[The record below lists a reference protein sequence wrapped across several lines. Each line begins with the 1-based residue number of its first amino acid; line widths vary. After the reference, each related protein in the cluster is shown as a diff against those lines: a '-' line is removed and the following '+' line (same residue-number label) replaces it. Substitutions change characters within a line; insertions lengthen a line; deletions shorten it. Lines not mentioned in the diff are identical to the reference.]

1 MNGSRFLRGVV
12 FLNLVLISTCWVEK
26 AASSSLLVNFKTQA
40 SVQREAV
47 YLEDVAFI
55 HGSSPSLVEKVG
67 KTKIQSSPLPGG
79 VLILSRASLSAAME
93 RNGIS
98 SLMAQSRIPERI
110 EVTRPGRSVE
120 RAELAQILE
129 DHFQKALG
137 DERKTVKV
145 REIQGVDPMMV
156 PPGDLSWEIKAPTRF
171 YQGGHIPVSLILWAE
186 GQKFR
191 EVRGQARLEVFAEVV
206 VAKNSL
212 RRHQIVDEKDVHLV
226 NRNITQQA
234 ADVVTDLEE
243 VLGKRV
249 TLSVNTQEVLRKSML
264 EVPPLVKKG
273 DRVIL
278 VVENTHFKI
287 TCMGEVKEE
296 GRAGERI
303 KVTNISSKREVYGRV
318 LDTHTVLV
326 DF

>member
-1 MNGSRFLRGVV
+1 MNRSRFFRRVV
-12 FLNLVLISTCWVEK
+12 FLGLVLISACWAEE
-26 AASSSLLVNFKTQA
+26 ADSSSLRVNFRTQA
-40 SVQREAV
+40 SVQKEAV
-47 YLEDVAFI
+47 YLEDIAII
-55 HGSSPSLVEKVG
+55 HGSSPLLVEKVG
-67 KTKIQSSPLPGG
+67 KTKIQASPLPGE
-79 VLILSRASLSAAME
+79 VLILSRASLTAAIQ

-98 SLMAQSRIPERI
+98 SLMAQSQIPEKI
-110 EVTRPGRSVE
+110 EVTRPGRAVE
-120 RAELAQILE
+120 RAEVSQILE

-137 DERKTVKV
+137 DGRKTVKV
-145 REIQGVDPMMV
+145 REIQGIEQIMV
-156 PPGDLSWEIKAPTRF
+156 PPGDLSWEVKAPVRS

-186 GQKFR
+186 GQKLR
-191 EVRGQARLEVFAEVV
+191 EVRAQARLEVFAEVV

-234 ADVVTDLEE
+234 ADVVTDLED

-278 VVENTHFKI
+278 VVENSNFKI

-296 GRAGERI
+296 GRAGDRI

-318 LDTHTVLV
+318 LDSYKVLV

>member
-1 MNGSRFLRGVV
+1 
-12 FLNLVLISTCWVEK
+12 
-26 AASSSLLVNFKTQA
+26 
-40 SVQREAV
+40 V
-47 YLEDVAFI
+47 YLEDIAFI

-67 KTKIQSSPLPGG
+67 KTRIQASPLPGE
-79 VLILSRASLSAAME
+79 VLILSRASLSAAMH

-98 SLMAQSRIPERI
+98 SLVSQNRIPERI
-110 EVTRPGRSVE
+110 EVTRPGRSME
-120 RAELAQILE
+120 RAEVSRILE

-145 REIQGVDPMMV
+145 REIQGIDQIMI
-156 PPGDLSWEIKAPTRF
+156 PPGDLSWEVKAPDRF
-171 YQGGHIPVSLILWAE
+171 SQGGYIPVSLILWAQ
-186 GQKFR
+186 GQKVR
-191 EVRGQARLEVFAEVV
+191 EVRAQARLEVFAEVV
-206 VAKNSL
+206 VARNSL
-212 RRHQIVDEKDVHLV
+212 RRHQIVEEKDVHLV
-226 NRNITQQA
+226 NRNITQQPG
-234 ADVVTDLEE
+234 DVVTDLGE

-249 TLSVNTQEVLRKSML
+249 NLSVNTQEALRKSMV

-296 GRAGERI
+296 GRAGDRI

-318 LDTHTVLV
+318 LDSSTVLV

>member
-1 MNGSRFLRGVV
+1 MKQNGFLLGV
-12 FLNLVLISTCWVEK
+12 FFLVLVLLFACWAEE
-26 AASSSLLVNFKTQA
+26 AEPSPLSVNFRTQA

-47 YLEDVAFI
+47 YLEDIAVI
-55 HGSSPSLVEKVG
+55 HGSSPSLAEKVG
-67 KTKIQSSPLPGG
+67 KTKIQPSPLPGE
-79 VLILSRASLSAAME
+79 VLILSRATLSAAMQ
-93 RNGIS
+93 RNGIA
-98 SLMAQSRIPERI
+98 SLIAQSQIPERI

-120 RAELAQILE
+120 RAELTQILE

-145 REIQGVDPMMV
+145 REIQGIGPIMV
-156 PPGDLSWEIKAPTRF
+156 PPGDLSWEVKAPVRS

-191 EVRGQARLEVFAEVV
+191 EVRTQARVEVFADVV
-206 VAKNSL
+206 AAKNSL
-212 RRHQIVDEKDVHLV
+212 RRHQIVEEKDVHLV

-264 EVPPLVKKG
+264 EVPPLVRKG
-273 DRVIL
+273 DRVTL
-278 VVENTHFKI
+278 VVENTHFRI
-287 TCMGEVKEE
+287 TCVGEVKEE
-296 GRAGERI
+296 GRAGDRI

-318 LDTHTVLV
+318 LDRYTVLV

>member
-1 MNGSRFLRGVV
+1 MIRSRFFGEVT
-12 FLNLVLISTCWVEK
+12 FLSLVLILTGWTQE
-26 AASSSLLVNFKTQA
+26 AASSPLSVNFKAQA
-40 SVQREAV
+40 SVQKESV
-47 YLEDVAFI
+47 YLEDIAHI

-67 KTKIQSSPLPGG
+67 KTKIQPSPLPGE
-79 VLILSRASLSAAME
+79 VLILSRATLSAAMQ
-93 RNGIS
+93 RNGIA
-98 SLMAQSRIPERI
+98 SLIAQSQIPERI

-120 RAELAQILE
+120 RAELTQILE

-145 REIQGVDPMMV
+145 REIQGIGPIMV
-156 PPGDLSWEIKAPTRF
+156 PPGDLSWEVKAPVRS

-191 EVRGQARLEVFAEVV
+191 EVRTQARLEVFADVV
-206 VAKNSL
+206 AAKNSL
-212 RRHQIVDEKDVHLV
+212 RRHQIVEEKDVHLV

-234 ADVVTDLEE
+234 ADVVTGLEE

-264 EVPPLVKKG
+264 EVPPLVRKG
-273 DRVIL
+273 DRVTL
-278 VVENTHFKI
+278 VVENTHFRI
-287 TCMGEVKEE
+287 TCVGEVKEE
-296 GRAGERI
+296 GRAGDRI

-318 LDTHTVLV
+318 LDRYTVLV

>member
-1 MNGSRFLRGVV
+1 M
-12 FLNLVLISTCWVEK
+12 
-26 AASSSLLVNFKTQA
+26 Q
-40 SVQREAV
+40 
-47 YLEDVAFI
+47 
-55 HGSSPSLVEKVG
+55 
-67 KTKIQSSPLPGG
+67 
-79 VLILSRASLSAAME
+79 

-98 SLMAQSRIPERI
+98 SLIAQSQIPERI
-110 EVTRPGRSVE
+110 EVTRPGRSLE
-120 RAELAQILE
+120 RAELAQVLE
-129 DHFQKALG
+129 EHFQKALG

-145 REIQGVDPMMV
+145 REIQGIDAMMV
-156 PPGDLSWEIKAPTRF
+156 PSGDLSWEVKAPVRF

-191 EVRGQARLEVFAEVV
+191 EIRAQARVEVFAEVA

-212 RRHQIVDEKDVHLV
+212 RRHQIVEEKDVYLV
-226 NRNITQQA
+226 NRIITQQA
-234 ADVVTDLEE
+234 ADVVTDLED

-273 DRVIL
+273 DRVVL
-278 VVENTHFKI
+278 VVENAHFKI

-296 GRAGERI
+296 GRAGDRI

-318 LDTHTVLV
+318 LDSQTVLV

>member
-1 MNGSRFLRGVV
+1 MNRRKFFGGVV
-12 FLNLVLISTCWVEK
+12 FLSLVLIFISWTKE
-26 AASSSLLVNFKTQA
+26 AAPSSLSVNFRTQA
-40 SVQREAV
+40 SVSKEAV
-47 YLEDVAFI
+47 YLEDIAFI

-67 KTKIQSSPLPGG
+67 KTRIQASPLPGE
-79 VLILSRASLSAAME
+79 VLILSRASLSAAMH

-98 SLMAQSRIPERI
+98 SLVAQNRIPERI
-110 EVTRPGRSVE
+110 EVTRPGRSME
-120 RAELAQILE
+120 RAEVSRILE

-145 REIQGVDPMMV
+145 REIQGIDQIMI
-156 PPGDLSWEIKAPTRF
+156 PPGTLSWEVKAPDRF
-171 YQGGHIPVSLILWAE
+171 SQGGHIPVSLILWAQ
-186 GQKFR
+186 GQKVR
-191 EVRGQARLEVFAEVV
+191 EVRAQARLEVFAEVV
-206 VAKNSL
+206 VARNSL
-212 RRHQIVDEKDVHLV
+212 RRHQIVEEKDVHLV

-234 ADVVTDLEE
+234 GDVVTDLGE

-249 TLSVNTQEVLRKSML
+249 NLSVNTQEVLRKSMV

-296 GRAGERI
+296 GRSGDRI
-303 KVTNISSKREVYGRV
+303 KVTNISSKREVYGQV
-318 LDTHTVLV
+318 LDSHTVLV
-326 DF
+326 DY

>member
-1 MNGSRFLRGVV
+1 
-12 FLNLVLISTCWVEK
+12 
-26 AASSSLLVNFKTQA
+26 
-40 SVQREAV
+40 
-47 YLEDVAFI
+47 
-55 HGSSPSLVEKVG
+55 
-67 KTKIQSSPLPGG
+67 
-79 VLILSRASLSAAME
+79 LILSRASLSAAMH

-98 SLMAQSRIPERI
+98 SLVAQSQIPERI
-110 EVTRPGRSVE
+110 EVTRQGRSME
-120 RAELAQILE
+120 RAEVSQILE

-145 REIQGVDPMMV
+145 REIQGIDQIMI
-156 PPGDLSWEIKAPTRF
+156 PPGDLSWEVKAPVRF

-186 GQKFR
+186 GQKVR
-191 EVRGQARLEVFAEVV
+191 EVRAQARLEVFAEVV

-212 RRHQIVDEKDVHLV
+212 RRHQIVEEKDVHLV

-234 ADVVTDLEE
+234 GDVVTDLGE

-249 TLSVNTQEVLRKSML
+249 NLSVNTQEVLRKSMV

-273 DRVIL
+273 DRVTL

-287 TCMGEVKEE
+287 TSMGEVKEE
-296 GRAGERI
+296 GRAGDRI

-318 LDTHTVLV
+318 LDGHTVLV
-326 DF
+326 EF